1 MNIRNFLNS
10 SAYKRRWT
18 SFWMRYAGLNP
29 LGRVATRFATWFAP
43 PHKERG
49 LLARMNKR
57 GYIEPTATIYHKNF
71 YLGANCFIGDRVI
84 IFQREDGGAIE
95 FGDQVYIYRD
105 TIIETGVGGSLAIGS
120 KSSIHPRCQ
129 LNANLEPISIGSGV
143 MIAPNCSLYSYDHG
157 TAADTPIRAQPLK
170 SKGPIII
177 GDEAWLSVGVIVL
190 SGVRIGKGAIIG
202 AGSVVTKDVPEGAIA
217 SGNPASVIRMRA

>member
-1 MNIRNFLNS
+1 
-10 SAYKRRWT
+10 
-18 SFWMRYAGLNP
+18 MRYAGLNT

-57 GYIEPTATIYHKNF
+57 GYIEPTATIYHQNF
-71 YLGANCFIGDRVI
+71 YMGANCFIGDRVM
-84 IFQREDGGAIE
+84 IFQRKDGGAIE
-95 FGDQVYIYRD
+95 IGDQVYIYRD
-105 TIIETGVGGSLAIGS
+105 TIIETGLGGSVTIGS

-129 LNANLEPISIGSGV
+129 LNANLEPIRIGTGV
-143 MIAPNCSLYSYDHG
+143 MIAPNCCLYSYDHG
-157 TAADTPIRAQPLK
+157 TAADKPIREQPLK

-190 SGVRIGKGAIIG
+190 SGVRIGKDAVIG

-217 SGNPASVIRMRA
+217 SGNPAIVRKIRKHSM